1 MTDHPDV
8 PVEVKPRADDR
19 LRHRLAQ
26 LARENASGLL
36 GGGLRGLEKE
46 SLRVAESGGIAQTP
60 HPYAIGSALT
70 NPWITTDY
78 SEALTEF
85 ITPPMTTSQDALC
98 FLQDAQAFVYRKL
111 QNEKLWATSMPCI
124 LQGGDNIPLAQ
135 YGSSN
140 AGTMKTVYRRGLGYR
155 YGRVMQVISGVHFN
169 YSVPEKFWQVYHKL
183 EHSTQTLHQFRNDC
197 YMGLVRNLQRF
208 GWLIPYLMGASPAV
222 CKSFFG
228 NKQTELDVFDA
239 STYYE
244 PYATSLR
251 MGDIGYQNSKEEG
264 LGIKANYDN
273 LEKYVDSLRCAIS
286 TPAALW
292 GSIGV
297 VVDGVWRQLNANI
310 LQIENE
316 YYSTVRPKTVLNG
329 LEKPVDALT
338 RNGIEY
344 IELRSLDV
352 NAYHP
357 LGIDQVQLDF
367 LEMFMLFC
375 LLHDSP
381 LIGEKERHE
390 IDMNILQ
397 VAHKGRTPLLKL
409 RRHGGFY
416 PLRDWGEMIF
426 LQMQPLARLL
436 DEAGETGQYR
446 FALDYHQ
453 AMIDDPDKTPSA
465 RMLGEMREKA
475 EGFYAFANRM
485 SQIHKR
491 YFEVAPLSSQ
501 RLQFFQQ
508 EVVASHRQQQAIEAA
523 DRMSFEEFMRAYE
536 AGEL

>member
-1 MTDHPDV
+1 LKLD
-8 PVEVKPRADDR
+8 EKLQKR
-19 LRHRLAQ
+19 LIALRKD
-26 LARENASGLL
+26 NAAELL
-36 GGGLRGLEKE
+36 FGGLRGLEKE
-46 SLRVAESGGIAQTP
+46 SLRVAESGGIAQTR
-60 HPYAIGSALT
+60 HPENIGSALT

-85 ITPPMTTSQDALC
+85 ITPPMVSSQDALC
-98 FLQDAQAFVYRKL
+98 FLQDAQTFVYRRL

-124 LQGGDNIPLAQ
+124 LHGGKNIPLAQ
-135 YGSSN
+135 YGNSN
-140 AGTMKTVYRRGLGYR
+140 AGIMKTVYRRGLGYR

-169 YSVPEKFWQVYHKL
+169 YSVPEVFWQLYYKL
-183 EHSTQTLHQFRNDC
+183 ENSSQSLQQFRNDC

-228 NKQTELDVFDA
+228 DQQTELDVFDN

-264 LGIKANYDN
+264 LGIKANYDS

-292 GSIGV
+292 ENIGV
-297 VVDGVWRQLNANI
+297 VVDGKWRQLNANI

-329 LEKPVDALT
+329 LEKPVDALI

-357 LGIDQVQLDF
+357 LGIDQLQLDF
-367 LEMFMLFC
+367 LEVLVLFC

-381 LIGEKERHE
+381 LIGEQERHE
-390 IDMNILQ
+390 IDLNIIN

-409 RRHGGFY
+409 RRAGDFVE
-416 PLRDWGEMIF
+416 LKLWGEELFNAMRPIAEILDVAGNTHQF
-426 LQMQPLARLL
+426 SQALQ
-436 DEAGETGQYR
+436 
-446 FALDYHQ
+446 HHK

-465 RMLGEMREKA
+465 IMLAEMCA
-475 EGFYAFANRM
+475 NGEGFYAFANRM
-485 SQIHKR
+485 SQSHKR
-491 YFEVAPLSSQ
+491 YFDVAPLSSE
-501 RLQFFQQ
+501 RLRFFQQ
-508 EVVASHRQQQAIEAA
+508 SVQESHLKQQQIEAEDNMTFA
-523 DRMSFEEFMRAYE
+523 EFMQAYE
-536 AGEL
+536 SSGL

>member
-1 MTDHPDV
+1 MDAKL
-8 PVEVKPRADDR
+8 EQR
-19 LRHRLAQ
+19 LIALRKDNAAEQ
-26 LARENASGLL
+26 LS
-36 GGGLRGLEKE
+36 GGLRGLEKE
-46 SLRVAESGGIAQTP
+46 SLRVAETGGIAQTS
-60 HPYAIGSALT
+60 HPECIGAALT

-85 ITPPMTTSQDALC
+85 ITPPMFSSEDALC
-98 FLQDAQAFVYRKL
+98 FLQDAQTFVYRRL

-124 LQGGDNIPLAQ
+124 LQGGSNIPLAQ

-169 YSVPEKFWQVYHKL
+169 YSVPDSFWQLYYKL
-183 EHSTQTLHQFRNDC
+183 ENSALSLQAFRNAS

-228 NKQTELDVFDA
+228 DKLTELDVFDN

-264 LGIKANYDN
+264 LGIKANYDS
-273 LEKYVDSLRCAIS
+273 LENYVDSLRCAIS

-292 GSIGV
+292 ENIGV
-297 VVDGVWRQLNANI
+297 VVDGQWRQLNANI

-316 YYSTVRPKTVLNG
+316 YYSTVRPKTVLSG

-344 IELRSLDV
+344 VELRSLDV

-367 LEMFMLFC
+367 LEILMLFC

-381 LIGEKERHE
+381 LIGEQERHE
-390 IDMNILQ
+390 IDLNIIN

-409 RRHGGFY
+409 RRLGEFVA
-416 PLRDWGEMIF
+416 LKEWGDE
-426 LQMQPLARLL
+426 LLEGMQPIAEIL
-436 DEAGETGQYR
+436 DVSANTRQ
-446 FALDYHQ
+446 FSDALNYHKT
-453 AMIDDPDKTPSA
+453 MIQNPDKTPSA
-465 RMLGEMREKA
+465 IMLAEMREKG
-475 EGFYAFANRM
+475 ESFYAFANRM
-485 SQIHKR
+485 SQTHKR
-491 YFEVAPLSSQ
+491 YFDVAPLSSE

-508 EVVASHRQQQAIEAA
+508 SVDESHHKQRQIEADDSMTFA
-523 DRMSFEEFMRAYE
+523 EFMQAYE
-536 AGEL
+536 ASSL

>member
-1 MTDHPDV
+1 MDNKF
-8 PVEVKPRADDR
+8 EKR
-19 LRHRLAQ
+19 LIALRKD
-26 LARENASGLL
+26 NAAEMLN
-36 GGGLRGLEKE
+36 GGLRGLEKE
-46 SLRVAESGGIAQTP
+46 SLRVAESGGIAQTA
-60 HPYAIGSALT
+60 HPQSIGAALT

-78 SEALTEF
+78 SEALIEF
-85 ITPPMTTSQDALC
+85 ITPPMVSSQDALC
-98 FLQDAQAFVYRKL
+98 FLQDTQTFVYRHL

-124 LQGGDNIPLAQ
+124 LQGGKNIPLAR

-140 AGTMKTVYRRGLGYR
+140 AGTMKTVYRRGLGHR

-169 YSVPEKFWQVYHKL
+169 YSVPESFWQLHYKL
-183 EHSTQTLHQFRNDC
+183 EGSSLSLQQFRNER

-228 NKQTELDVFDA
+228 DKQIDLDVFDD

-264 LGIKANYDN
+264 LGIKANYDS

-292 GSIGV
+292 ENIGV
-297 VVDGVWRQLNANI
+297 VKDGKWLQLNANI

-344 IELRSLDV
+344 VELRSLDV

-367 LEMFMLFC
+367 LEIFMLFC

-381 LIGEKERHE
+381 VIGEQERHE
-390 IDMNILQ
+390 IDLNILT

-409 RRHGGFY
+409 RRVGAY
-416 PLRDWGEMIF
+416 MALQQWGIELF
-426 LQMQPLARLL
+426 DDMQRIAEIL
-436 DEAGETGQYR
+436 DVASNTRQ
-446 FALDYHQ
+446 FSDALNYHR
-453 AMIDDPDKTPSA
+453 AMINDPDRTPSA
-465 RMLGEMREKA
+465 VMLAEMREKG

-485 SQIHKR
+485 SQTHKR
-491 YFEVAPLSSQ
+491 YYEVAPISSE
-501 RLQFFQQ
+501 RLHFFQQ
-508 EVVASHRQQQAIEAA
+508 SVAESHRRQKQMEADDSMTFA
-523 DRMSFEEFMRAYE
+523 EFMKAYE
-536 AGEL
+536 ASAL

>member
-1 MTDHPDV
+1 LDV
-8 PVEVKPRADDR
+8 KLEQR
-19 LRHRLAQ
+19 LIALRKD
-26 LARENASGLL
+26 NAAEKLS
-36 GGGLRGLEKE
+36 GGLRGLEKE
-46 SLRVAESGGIAQTP
+46 SLRVAETGGIAQTP
-60 HPYAIGSALT
+60 HPYAIGAALT

-85 ITPPMTTSQDALC
+85 ITPPMVSSQDALC
-98 FLQDAQAFVYRKL
+98 FLQDAQTFVYRRL
-111 QNEKLWATSMPCI
+111 QDEKLWATSMPCI
-124 LQGGDNIPLAQ
+124 LQGGKNIPLAQ

-140 AGTMKTVYRRGLGYR
+140 AGIMKTVYRRGLGYR

-169 YSVPEKFWQVYHKL
+169 YSVPENFWQVYYKL
-183 EHSTQTLHQFRNDC
+183 ENSGQSLQAFRNDS

-228 NKQTELDVFDA
+228 DKLTDLDVFDT

-264 LGIKANYDN
+264 LGIKANYDS
-273 LEKYVDSLRCAIS
+273 LEKYVDSLRYAIS

-292 GSIGV
+292 ENIGV
-297 VVDGVWRQLNANI
+297 VVDGQWRQLNANI

-344 IELRSLDV
+344 VELRSLDV

-367 LEMFMLFC
+367 LEILMLFC

-381 LIGEKERHE
+381 VIGEQERHE
-390 IDMNILQ
+390 IDLNIIN

-409 RRHGGFY
+409 RRHGNFMG
-416 PLRDWGEMIF
+416 LKAWGEELF
-426 LQMQPLARLL
+426 TAMQPIAEIL
-436 DEAGETGQYR
+436 DVSANTRQ
-446 FALDYHQ
+446 FSDALNYHQ
-453 AMIDDPDKTPSA
+453 AMLDDPDKTPSA
-465 RMLGEMREKA
+465 IMLAEMREKG

-485 SQIHKR
+485 SQSHKR
-491 YFEVAPLSSQ
+491 YYDVAPLSSE
-501 RLQFFQQ
+501 RLHFFQQ
-508 EVVASHRQQQAIEAA
+508 SVDESHRKQQQTEA
-523 DRMSFEEFMRAYE
+523 DDNMSFAEFMQAYE
-536 AGEL
+536 ASSL

>member
-1 MTDHPDV
+1 MDAIL
-8 PVEVKPRADDR
+8 EQR
-19 LRHRLAQ
+19 LIALRKD
-26 LARENASGLL
+26 NAAEMLS
-36 GGGLRGLEKE
+36 GGLRGLEKE
-46 SLRVAESGGIAQTP
+46 SLRVAETGGIAQTP
-60 HPYAIGSALT
+60 HPRSIGSALT
-70 NPWITTDY
+70 NPWVTTDY

-85 ITPPMTTSQDALC
+85 ITPPMISSEDALC
-98 FLQDAQAFVYRKL
+98 FLQDAQTFVYRRL
-111 QNEKLWATSMPCI
+111 HNEKLWATSMPCI
-124 LQGGDNIPLAQ
+124 LQGGKNIPLAR

-169 YSVPEKFWQVYHKL
+169 YSVPEAFWRVYYKL
-183 EHSTQTLHQFRNDC
+183 ENSALSLQAFRNDS

-208 GWLIPYLMGASPAV
+208 GWLLPYLMGASPAV

-228 NKQTELDVFDA
+228 DKLTELDVFDN

-251 MGDIGYQNSKEEG
+251 MGDIGYQNSREEG
-264 LGIKANYDN
+264 LGIKANYDS

-292 GSIGV
+292 QNIGV
-297 VVDGVWRQLNANI
+297 VVDGKWRQLNANI

-316 YYSTVRPKTVLNG
+316 YYSTVRPKTVLSG

-344 IELRSLDV
+344 VELRSLDV

-367 LEMFMLFC
+367 LEILMLFC

-381 LIGEKERHE
+381 VIGEQERHE
-390 IDMNILQ
+390 IDLNIMN
-397 VAHKGRTPLLKL
+397 VAHKGRTPMLKL
-409 RRHGGFY
+409 RRHGEFVG
-416 PLRDWGEMIF
+416 LREWGEALF
-426 LQMQPLARLL
+426 ADMQPIAEIL
-436 DEAGETGQYR
+436 DVSVNTR
-446 FALDYHQ
+446 HFSDALDYHR

-465 RMLGEMREKA
+465 IMLAEMREKG

-485 SQIHKR
+485 SQMHKR
-491 YFEVAPLSSQ
+491 YFDMAPLSSERQ
-501 RLQFFQQ
+501 HFFQQ
-508 EVVASHRQQQAIEAA
+508 AVDESHRKQEQIEAG
-523 DRMSFEEFMRAYE
+523 DNMSFAEFMRAYE
-536 AGEL
+536 SGDL

>member
-1 MTDHPDV
+1 MDAKL
-8 PVEVKPRADDR
+8 EQR
-19 LRHRLAQ
+19 LITLRKD
-26 LARENASGLL
+26 NAAEMLY
-36 GGGLRGLEKE
+36 GGLRGLEKE
-46 SLRVAESGGIAQTP
+46 SLRVAETGGIAQTP
-60 HPYAIGSALT
+60 HPESIGAALT

-85 ITPPMTTSQDALC
+85 ITPPMVSSEDALC
-98 FLQDAQAFVYRKL
+98 FLQDAQTFVYRRL

-124 LQGGDNIPLAQ
+124 LQGGNNIPLAQ
-135 YGSSN
+135 YGPSN

-169 YSVPEKFWQVYHKL
+169 YSVPEPFWQLYYKL
-183 EHSTQTLHQFRNDC
+183 ENSTLSLQAFRNDS

-228 NKQTELDVFDA
+228 DKLTELDVFDN

-264 LGIKANYDN
+264 LGIKANYDS

-292 GSIGV
+292 ENIGV
-297 VVDGVWRQLNANI
+297 VVDGQWRQLNANI

-316 YYSTVRPKTVLNG
+316 YYSTVRPKTVLSG

-344 IELRSLDV
+344 VELRSLDV

-367 LEMFMLFC
+367 LEILMLFC

-381 LIGEKERHE
+381 VIGEQERHE
-390 IDMNILQ
+390 IDLNIMN

-409 RRHGGFY
+409 RRHGDFVA
-416 PLRDWGEMIF
+416 LKQWGEELF
-426 LQMQPLARLL
+426 EGMQPIAEIL
-436 DEAGETGQYR
+436 DVSANTRQ
-446 FALDYHQ
+446 FSDALDCHK
-453 AMIDDPDKTPSA
+453 AMIQDPDKTPSA
-465 RMLGEMREKA
+465 IMLAEMREKG

-485 SQIHKR
+485 SQTHKR
-491 YFEVAPLSSQ
+491 YYDVAPLSSERQ
-501 RLQFFQQ
+501 CFFQQ
-508 EVVASHRQQQAIEAA
+508 SVDESHRNQRQTEADDDMTFA
-523 DRMSFEEFMRAYE
+523 EFMQAYE
-536 AGEL
+536 MGTL